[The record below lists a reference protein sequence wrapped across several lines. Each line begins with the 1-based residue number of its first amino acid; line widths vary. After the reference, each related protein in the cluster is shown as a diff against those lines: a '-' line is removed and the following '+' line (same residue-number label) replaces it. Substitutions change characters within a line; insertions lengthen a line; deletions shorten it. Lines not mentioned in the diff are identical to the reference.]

1 MEDLA
6 LITAVNHWVLLEGI
20 SLSLL
25 EKIKMSFTS
34 LGRSVLEKTVPS
46 VLSAVLKTSG
56 TAFPTRTD
64 KWFLLLIF
72 LVRSTHIT
80 LGYVVVKVSIHARP
94 VDCFTCTSQAAFNSC
109 VGTMKLFAYFGP
121 QGKRYYT
128 S

>member
-1 MEDLA
+1 MEGLA
-6 LITAVNHWVLLEGI
+6 LITAVNRWVLLEGI
-20 SLSLL
+20 WLSLL
-25 EKIKMSFTS
+25 EKMKMLFTS

-46 VLSAVLKTSG
+46 VLSAVLKTLG

-72 LVRSTHIT
+72 LVRNTHTT

-109 VGTMKLFAYFGP
+109 VGTMKLFVYFGP

>member
-1 MEDLA
+1 MEGVA
-6 LITAVNHWVLLEGI
+6 LITAVNHWVLLEGM
-20 SLSLL
+20 SLNLL
-25 EKIKMSFTS
+25 EKVKMFFTS

-72 LVRSTHIT
+72 LVRSTHTT
-80 LGYVVVKVSIHARP
+80 LGYVVVKVSIHSKV
-94 VDCFTCTSQAAFNSC
+94 VDCFTRTSQAVFNSC
-109 VGTMKLFAYFGP
+109 VGTMKLFVHFGP